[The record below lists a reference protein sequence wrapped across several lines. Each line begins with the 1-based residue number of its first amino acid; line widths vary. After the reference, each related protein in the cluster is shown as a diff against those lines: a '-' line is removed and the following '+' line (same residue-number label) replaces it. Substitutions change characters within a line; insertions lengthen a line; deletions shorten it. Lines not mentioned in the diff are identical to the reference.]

1 MAIITSTD
9 ITASREIA
17 SVDVSASNAII
28 IGTEELRSNFSSSIA
43 ARVGSAGGGET
54 NEYSFKT
61 ISVSGQS
68 DVVADTATDTLTL
81 AAGSNMTITTN
92 AGGDTITFA
101 SSGGGGGGGGSGIFA
116 ATGSQVATTGN
127 LIITGSNSGLGF
139 PGLHVSQSVSSSVN
153 AVLIEGSGS
162 KVLEVKGTQ
171 GQLFAVTDE
180 LSGSLF
186 SINTIS
192 GTPVIEAFSDNK
204 VTLGSFAQPLIITG
218 SSNGGTE
225 ISASVNSTA
234 SFGMILVN
242 GTDVS
247 SSLGSGGGGGGG
259 GGAVSAVA
267 NGSNNRIATF
277 TSADALTG
285 EANLLYDGTALIVT
299 GSSSTKGAITS
310 FMSSNGI
317 ALELLGDNKNID
329 FRMGHGTYAGQ
340 TGGYGF
346 YWRYR
351 GANSG
356 VNNDLQLW
364 TEGEGGNDVQIYNIL
379 QDGSFTL
386 YGGSNTALVVNNSG
400 EITKIGQD
408 SPTSGQFL
416 KWDGSKVVWDT
427 AGGGGGG
434 GGSSIWTT
442 AGNIKYVNA
451 ALELTGSSTTNP
463 ALFISSSAV
472 PVSGNIPTLEVHG
485 SGSVMNVVGIQGSMF
500 AVDNKYA
507 YNAEG
512 IGTGSWSPDT
522 LMTSSAALAINT
534 TFGLPIFTFYEDS
547 TLEWPLAKTTQEF
560 FLKRN
565 MTMHVSGTTHPA
577 AVYTDSQDGDA
588 SLKVSGIGQVFNVV
602 SEDRRKSQFSI
613 GSTDVLGTEVTEHT
627 SSTAFTA
634 VSPFGLQLFSV
645 HNDSTFTMGQEDKR
659 IIYRE
664 GNFFISQSTYGIGPD
679 TGSQDTLT
687 TDSTPTLKLE
697 GTGSLIGVSNHNSV
711 PMFSVSDSWGDG
723 PYQGPEASKQ
733 VTGSF
738 FSVSTKFGLP
748 VFEAF
753 GDGSFKLGVGGP
765 DPVIDKEGFV
775 FFSSSMQTGTEKT
788 TADPTVKMLGT
799 GSILAVGSGDL
810 TVDEVVQNKLQ
821 NSEVSQSTKQMP
833 DQFVVGSPIG
843 SAPLKVTA
851 RNSVELG
858 DGVPLTVI
866 GTSAPSEERTA
877 VTQSGFPTLSPF
889 NTVWEL
895 GPYANSAWESS
906 TSSSFGTSSASPEAH
921 AFSGKVLKVGN
932 TSVLRGQL
940 YVLRQGPGA
949 PTNGTW
955 YQAIAS
961 TALSGSNNM
970 LAIACGTG
978 NSKEVGMLVEG
989 MIRLE
994 DKMMEDTPAIG
1005 GGVYVSGTKL
1015 GGYDMTATATSG
1027 HFVRVIGHVIQ
1038 KNDQNNAGGHTPYND
1053 CLIYFNPDS
1062 TSVTLA

>member
-1 MAIITSTD
+1 MPIITTTD
-9 ITASREIA
+9 ITSSREIA

-28 IGTEELRSNFSSSIA
+28 IGTEELRSNFSSSISS
-43 ARVGSAGGGET
+43 RVGAAGGGET

-61 ISVSGQS
+61 IAVGL
-68 DVVADTATDTLTL
+68 DAVVADTTTDTLTL
-81 AAGSNMTITTN
+81 AAGSNMTITAN
-92 AGGDTITFA
+92 AGSDTITFA

-186 SINTIS
+186 SVNTIS

-204 VTLGSFAQPLIITG
+204 VTLGSFSQPLMITG
-218 SSNGGTE
+218 SSNGGTT
-225 ISASVNSTA
+225 ISGSNNSTA

-247 SSLGSGGGGGGG
+247 SSLGSGGGGG

-285 EANLLYDGTALIVT
+285 EANLHYDGAALIVT
-299 GSSSTKGAITS
+299 GSSSTKGAFTS
-310 FMSSNGI
+310 FMSSNGR
-317 ALELLGDNKNID
+317 ALELLGNNRQID
-329 FRMGHGTYAGQ
+329 FRIGEGDYAGQ
-340 TGGYGF
+340 NGGYGF
-346 YWRYR
+346 YWRYN
-351 GANSG
+351 GQNSG
-356 VNNDLQLW
+356 NDNDLNLW
-364 TEGEGGNDVQIYNIL
+364 SENQTGTDIQIYNIK

-386 YGGSNTALVVNNSG
+386 YGGSNTALTVNNSG

-408 SPTSGQFL
+408 SPSSGQFL
-416 KWDGSKVVWDT
+416 KWDGSKVVWDD

-451 ALELTGSSTTNP
+451 SLELTGSSTANP
-463 ALFISSSAV
+463 ALFVSTSAV
-472 PVSGNIPTLEVHG
+472 PVSASTPTLDVHG
-485 SGSVMNVVGIQGSMF
+485 SGSVLQVKGTQGQLFS
-500 AVDNKYA
+500 VDNKYA
-507 YNAEG
+507 YSATG
-512 IGTGSWSPDT
+512 YASGSWQPET
-522 LMTSSAALAINT
+522 FMTSSAIMSMNS
-534 TFGLPIFTFYEDS
+534 TFGLPIFTVYEDS
-547 TLEWPLAKTTQEF
+547 TLELPLAKTTQDF

-577 AVYTDSQDGDA
+577 AAYTASQDGDA
-588 SLKVSGIGQVFNVV
+588 SLKVSGIGQVFSVV
-602 SEDRRKSQFSI
+602 SEDARAAQFSI
-613 GSTDVLGTEVTEHT
+613 GSLDQLHPDSTEHT
-627 SSTAFTA
+627 SSTAFT
-634 VSPFGLQLFSV
+634 VSSPFGLPIFSV
-645 HNDSTFTMGQEDKR
+645 FNDSTFSIGQADKN
-659 IIYRE
+659 ILDRE

-687 TDSTPTLKLE
+687 TDSTPTLELE
-697 GTGSLIGVSNHNSV
+697 GTGSLIGVGNHNSV
-711 PMFSVSDSWGDG
+711 PIFSVSDSWGDG

-738 FSVSTKFGLP
+738 FTIATKFGLP

-753 GDGSFKLGVGGP
+753 NDGSFKLGVAGP
-765 DPVIDKEGFV
+765 DPVFDKEGFA

-788 TADPTVKMLGT
+788 TADPTVRMIGT
-799 GSILAVGSGDL
+799 GSILIVGEGGL
-810 TVDEVVQNKLQ
+810 TVDSVNQIKL
-821 NSEVSQSTKQMP
+821 SAVSQSTKQMP
-833 DQFVVGSPIG
+833 DQFAVGSPIG
-843 SAPLKVTA
+843 SAPFKVTA

-866 GTSAPSEERTA
+866 GTSAPEEERTA
-877 VTQSGFPTLSPF
+877 VTQSGFPSLSPF

-895 GPYANSAWESS
+895 GPYSNSSWEAS

-949 PTNGTW
+949 ATNGTW
-955 YQAIAS
+955 YQTKAD
-961 TALSGSNNM
+961 TPLSGSNNM

-978 NSKEVGMLVEG
+978 NSKVVGMLVEG

-1005 GGVYVSGTKL
+1005 GAVYVSGTKL

-1038 KNDQNNAGGHTPYND
+1038 KNDQNNTGGHTPYND